1 MQRLLLA
8 VVLSVVAGH
17 ALAADMPMPAPSPP
31 PMYVPVAPVY
41 NWTGFYIGLNGGGA
55 FGQSNWTDS
64 NPALF
69 PATGNFPVNGF
80 LFGGTLGANY
90 QMGAF
95 VAGIE
100 ADGDWAGVNGTTF
113 NTSCGGVGCETNSN
127 WLATVRG
134 RAGYAW
140 DRVLFYGTAGGA
152 FANLQPAAGALPFS
166 SSTQAGWTAG
176 AGVEYAFAPNWTA
189 KVEYLFVDLANA
201 SCGANCDGGN
211 GTTTTVSLYENVIRG
226 GINFKFGWYFLISRQ
241 RAEHVAP
248 GLTATPIAPTSAT
261 LRATFSNERK

>member
-17 ALAADMPMPAPSPP
+17 SVTSSALAADMPMPAPVPP

-41 NWTGFYIGLNGGGA
+41 NWAGFYIGLNGGGA
-55 FGQSNWTDS
+55 FGQSSWNDA
-64 NPALF
+64 NPVAN
-69 PATGNFPVNGF
+69 PPTGNFPVTGF

-100 ADGDWAGVNGTTF
+100 ADGDWANLSGLTF
-113 NTSCGGVGCETNSN
+113 NSSCGGGFGCETNSN

-140 DRVLFYGTAGGA
+140 DRVLFYGTGGGA
-152 FANLQPAAGALPFS
+152 FAGVQAAASALPFS
-166 SSTQAGWTAG
+166 GTTQAGWTAG
-176 AGVEYAFAPNWTA
+176 AGIEYAFAPNWTA

-201 SCGANCDGGN
+201 SCGAASCG
-211 GTTTTVSLYENVIRG
+211 GTTTAVSLNENVIRG
-226 GINFKFGWYFLISRQ
+226 GINYKFGW
-241 RAEHVAP
+241 
-248 GLTATPIAPTSAT
+248 
-261 LRATFSNERK
+261 